1 MILNQEIQEHRT
13 ATTMSSQEWPR
24 YQEALE
30 GFLQSSQGSLTPAT
44 SSRVAKA
51 REKLKKL
58 TKIQFSD
65 LSTDVYDEM
74 QRREATRLDPGN
86 TTLPKYLASQ
96 PNYHPKRNQARQ
108 KLAALPPSR
117 FKDLVNDVLFEI
129 ENRMYKEQKVMP
141 NNESHKTGDNIEL
154 EKDNIAIQDSDNT
167 AIRNNNNDNPFDT
180 HVDSHGVNRANG
192 TGSDLNG
199 ALQIDVGKTKQFNDD
214 FFSDLKT
221 PQTSDFLGTNKSPV
235 TPSQREIKP
244 TTLVPKKSELTWSSD
259 EDDDPQ
265 DQHDINHDANVS
277 QGDLFGATHNLFEK
291 NIEDSR
297 KPEAI
302 STGSKVIDLDANDRS
317 PEKPN
322 NLDSNELPDTH
333 TLRHDEPN
341 TGIDST
347 SMKNELQELKLKIDD
362 LELENSHLKSLAI
375 KQRELQSENSD
386 LKTQLENLSRNH
398 QDANNKVE
406 SLTNQY
412 AEYDEMKQELYD
424 VKAKLSAQSEELDTL
439 RQMTDIGQEK
449 QLSVEDSREF
459 DTLKTYL
466 DKVLEENEELK
477 NRLATIPSTKSDTGA
492 EHLEELQNL
501 REQHEDLAQSH
512 KILNE
517 NYKILKTHSED
528 LSNKLEKH
536 QSAPASATAKNVT
549 NTAVKANT
557 SAVLW
562 QNKFESLRSN
572 QIQLKL
578 SSLSRLPKF
587 TDKKTFSPNGLISI
601 QSISNVNASLETI
614 LIYMDSRDG
623 SDESL
628 IDPSVLFERVANF
641 VSNANLLSKEVVVS
655 SNDRIY
661 VRIEEKKRI
670 LKNAISNALSTTKH
684 FALYRHI
691 LPHLVLTAALNDVYF
706 SICSLISLAKI
717 RGDGTKGIPQVRADY
732 LEDNATVTA
741 TPIAL
746 KKINEIEERSPSY
759 GSNRAIT
766 STETSVR
773 PLRITQRLASGSA
786 LDVNEFSKP
795 GQPNGSRSGS
805 PIGRKILGS
814 PILPVIAAGK
824 KNNDVDNVKLV
835 PNVKRGVTRNGSV
848 ENIKDSVMNPD
859 LNSPVG
865 DESLLDNTKQF
876 SNSNGSK
883 ISVSNLAS
891 KFSSPEHENNSTTSV
906 SKSNAPSPSRGKNI
920 VDKLKK
926 FDASTDD
933 LRIASNGKGSPG
945 SSKVKV
951 GNDVA
956 KAFDKFGAKR
966 RSVDLNSDIIS
977 KDEPGEHSKENNV
990 DNSEK
995 SHSRDTLK
1003 DSSKVLHNK
1012 DLNTVNDIV
1021 NRNPFIDGS
1030 ANAKKGGLFGTD
1042 EQTDLSLKPKLE
1054 ETANNGAEIEAAD
1067 ESSKNSDVFSGD
1079 GEQQAKDGADESA
1092 SDLNGERFSS
1102 NEALPERTNSVKVNK
1117 ESAADIKPENNGKD
1131 YTEAVNADKLRS
1143 VDNESN
1149 AAGEDVE
1156 TFDGDK
1162 YFNAPDHEK
1171 EVRSKY
1177 PAAKS
1182 DESLPKLKAPYSPKS
1197 KANVEPLNLNL
1208 GASAGHKNL
1217 DVKTGELEEDED
1229 FNNYGTTN
1237 DVLAVNDPLPS
1248 AGSALDI
1255 DEKLVRRVSK
1265 RQSFRKSV
1273 LTNNV
1278 GAQSGTDKEGW
1289 NYNGESEEEEEEE
1302 FDVDKFNTLN
1312 PDNTLRELLLYL
1324 EHQTVEVI
1332 GAIQKTLQSIRDPK
1346 ATKGLLRGG
1355 TAEINSVVKQM
1366 AEGTSTLMN
1375 QSRYSESMGHAKYVV
1390 GVLEDC
1396 VQRMETLYGKDI
1408 NNDGEY
1414 AGKNFKQ
1421 RSAGIAFDVARSTK
1435 ELVKTV
1441 EEASL
1446 RDEIAVLDSRL
1457 RRD

>member
-1 MILNQEIQEHRT
+1 
-13 ATTMSSQEWPR
+13 MSSQEWPR

-30 GFLQSSQGSLTPAT
+30 GFLQSSQGNLTPAT

-74 QRREATRLDPGN
+74 QRRESTRLDPEN
-86 TTLPKYLASQ
+86 TSLPKYLASQ

-129 ENRMYKEQKVMP
+129 GNRMHKEDKVVSKTKNQK
-141 NNESHKTGDNIEL
+141 SGGNIER
-154 EKDNIAIQDSDNT
+154 EKDNITSQESDV
-167 AIRNNNNDNPFDT
+167 ADIHNNNNDGPFDT
-180 HVDSHGVNRANG
+180 QPDFHASGHANG
-192 TGSDLNG
+192 TGSDPTGNLK
-199 ALQIDVGKTKQFNDD
+199 IDVSKTQQFNDD

-221 PQTSDFLGTNKSPV
+221 PQTSDFLGTTKSPA

-259 EDDDPQ
+259 EDDDREDQQ
-265 DQHDINHDANVS
+265 DTNHNANIS
-277 QGDLFGATHNLFEK
+277 QEDLVNATHNLFEK
-291 NIEDSR
+291 DIEKSH
-297 KPEAI
+297 KPEEADFDTI
-302 STGSKVIDLDANDRS
+302 NRS
-317 PEKPN
+317 PEKELNFGN
-322 NLDSNELPDTH
+322 NEILDTH
-333 TLRHDEPN
+333 TLRHDESN
-341 TGIDST
+341 TGTDST
-347 SMKNELQELKLKIDD
+347 SLKNELQELRFKIDE
-362 LELENSHLKSLAI
+362 LEHENSHLKALAT
-375 KQRELQSENSD
+375 QQQELQSENFN
-386 LKTQLENLSRNH
+386 LKSQLENLNQNH
-398 QDANNKVE
+398 RDVNNHLE
-406 SLTNQY
+406 NMTNQF
-412 AEYDEMKQELYD
+412 ADYDEMKQELYD
-424 VKAKLSAQSEELDTL
+424 VKGKLSAQSEELDTL

-477 NRLATIPSTKSDTGA
+477 SRLATITSTNSDNGA
-492 EHLEELQNL
+492 KHLEELENL
-501 REQHEDLAQSH
+501 REQHEDLSQSH

-517 NYKILKTHSED
+517 NYKILKTHSDD
-528 LSNKLEKH
+528 LSKTLEKH
-536 QSAPASATAKNVT
+536 QANATTAATKNVINT
-549 NTAVKANT
+549 NIQANT
-557 SAVLW
+557 SAVLDW
-562 QNKFESLRSN
+562 QNKFETLRSN
-572 QIQLKL
+572 HIQLKL
-578 SSLSRLPKF
+578 SSLSQLPKF
-587 TDKKTFSPNGLISI
+587 ADKKAFSPNGLISI

-614 LIYMDSRDG
+614 LIYMDSRDD

-641 VSNANLLSKEVVVS
+641 VSNANVLSKEVVVS
-655 SNDRIY
+655 SNDRNY

-691 LPHLVLTAALNDVYF
+691 LPQLVLNAALNDVYF

-717 RGDGTKGIPQVRADY
+717 RGDGTKGVPQIKTDY
-732 LEDNATVTA
+732 LEDNATITA
-741 TPIAL
+741 TPVAL
-746 KKINEIEERSPSY
+746 KKISEIEERSPSY
-759 GSNRAIT
+759 GSIQAANN
-766 STETSVR
+766 TETSVR
-773 PLRITQRLASGSA
+773 PLRITQRLASGST
-786 LDVNEFSKP
+786 LDLNEFSKP

-805 PIGRKILGS
+805 PMGRKILGS

-824 KNNDVDNVKLV
+824 KNSEIDTVKLV

-848 ENIKDSVMNPD
+848 ENIKDSVIKSG
-859 LNSPVG
+859 LNSPVDG
-865 DESLLDNTKQF
+865 ESPLDNVKQF
-876 SNSNGSK
+876 SNSNNSK
-883 ISVSNLAS
+883 LSVSNLAS

-926 FDASTDD
+926 FDTSVDD
-933 LRIASNGKGSPG
+933 LSIASNGKGSPS

-951 GNDVA
+951 GHDVA

-966 RSVDLNSDIIS
+966 RSVDLNSDVIA
-977 KDEPGEHSKENNV
+977 KDELREHSKENNI

-995 SHSRDTLK
+995 SLSKETLK

-1012 DLNTVNDIV
+1012 DLNTVNDV
-1021 NRNPFIDGS
+1021 ANRNPFIDGS
-1030 ANAKKGGLFGTD
+1030 VGSKKGGLFSTD
-1042 EQTDLSLKPKLE
+1042 DQTDMSLKQRMKESANSGLE
-1054 ETANNGAEIEAAD
+1054 TEADDENNE
-1067 ESSKNSDVFSGD
+1067 KDVFGLD
-1079 GEQQAKDGADESA
+1079 KEQHTKNYTGESA
-1092 SDLNGERFSS
+1092 SDLKLNSEGCSS
-1102 NEALPERTNSVKVNK
+1102 KEVLPEHESSLRVSK
-1117 ESAADIKPENNGKD
+1117 EPLTDIKSEKSGK
-1131 YTEAVNADKLRS
+1131 VLVQADNEGKS
-1143 VDNESN
+1143 KNVDNISN
-1149 AAGEDVE
+1149 VVGDDVE

-1171 EVRSKY
+1171 KEKNPS
-1177 PAAKS
+1177 AAS
-1182 DESLPKLKAPYSPKS
+1182 EESLPELKAPYSAKS
-1197 KANVEPLNLNL
+1197 NAKVEPLNLNSGTSSEKL
-1208 GASAGHKNL
+1208 NGIDA
-1217 DVKTGELEEDED
+1217 KTNDAEEDED
-1229 FNNYGTTN
+1229 FNNYGTTK

-1255 DEKLVRRVSK
+1255 DENLVRRVSK
-1265 RQSFRKSV
+1265 RQSYRKSV

-1278 GAQSGTDKEGW
+1278 SAQPDTDKQGW

-1346 ATKGLLRGG
+1346 ATKGLLRSG

-1396 VQRMETLYGKDI
+1396 VQRMETLYGKDTSS
-1408 NNDGEY
+1408 DGEY